1 MSGAAPRTAR
11 TARTAT
17 DPAYS
22 LAALQAA
29 ARSVQA
35 VMPATPQYRWPQ
47 LEAALAQRPG
57 DATALWLKHE
67 NHSPVGAFKI
77 RGGIVYFDRLAAA
90 GQLPAG
96 VVSATRGNHGQSIAF
111 AAARHGLPVLIVVP
125 HGNSREKNA
134 AMRAL
139 GAELLEA
146 GDDFQAAREHAQTL
160 ADQRGWWMVPS
171 FHPDLVAGVAS
182 YALEL
187 FAAAPSLDEVYVPIG
202 MGSGACG
209 LIAARDALGL
219 ATAIVGVVSSG
230 APAYALSLAQ
240 GRPVTHAVTTQLADG
255 MACRTPDGDAL
266 TMLQGGL
273 ARVVSVS
280 DAEVAQAM
288 RLLFETTHQVAEG
301 AGAAALAA
309 AWQDKGRLAGRR
321 TALVLSGGNV
331 DRDVFAGVLSG
342 ALFQEA

>member
-1 MSGAAPRTAR
+1 MSGAAPRAAR
-11 TARTAT
+11 IAA

-29 ARSVQA
+29 ARSVHA

-47 LEAALAQRPG
+47 LEAAFAQRPG

-90 GQLPAG
+90 GPLPAG
-96 VVSATRGNHGQSIAF
+96 VVSATRGNHGQSIAY
-111 AAARHGLPVLIVVP
+111 AAARHGVPALIVVP

-187 FAAAPSLDEVYVPIG
+187 FGAAPMLDEVYVPIG

-273 ARVVSVS
+273 ARVVSVTDS
-280 DAEVAQAM
+280 EVAQAM

-309 AWQDKGRLAGRR
+309 AWQDQGRLAGRR

-342 ALFQEA
+342 ALFQAA